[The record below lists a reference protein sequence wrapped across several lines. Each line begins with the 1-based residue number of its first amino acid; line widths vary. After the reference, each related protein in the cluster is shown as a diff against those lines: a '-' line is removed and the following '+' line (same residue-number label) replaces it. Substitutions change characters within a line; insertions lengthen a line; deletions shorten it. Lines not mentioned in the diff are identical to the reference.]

1 MILDDIVQKKL
12 ESLKKEP
19 YKFDYQ
25 KLFAS
30 YRGKHIKS
38 FRNALLS
45 PGLSIIGEIKKA
57 SPSRGLIKPDF
68 NPVAIAKEYDGAVD
82 CISVLTEEDFFMGSI
97 NYLKDVH
104 SAVSLPLLRKDFIIS
119 PLQIIEAAEAGASAV
134 LLITAILREY
144 ELREFILLTR
154 GLGLDALVEVHNETE
169 LETAIACSAD
179 IIGINNRNLNDFS
192 EDINTTARLRRLIPD
207 SIAVVSE
214 SAIHTT
220 DDIKI
225 LQAADVDAVLIGE
238 SFMKSGN
245 IRALAREF
253 KNAYGM

>member
-1 MILDDIVQKKL
+1 
-12 ESLKKEP
+12 
-19 YKFDYQ
+19 
-25 KLFAS
+25 
-30 YRGKHIKS
+30 
-38 FRNALLS
+38 
-45 PGLSIIGEIKKA
+45 
-57 SPSRGLIKPDF
+57 
-68 NPVAIAKEYDGAVD
+68 
-82 CISVLTEEDFFMGSI
+82 MGSI

-154 GLGLDALVEVHNETE
+154 GLGLDALVEVHDETE

-192 EDINTTARLRRLIPD
+192 EDINTTVRLRRLIPD
-207 SIAVVSE
+207 GIAVVSE

-225 LQAADVDAVLIGE
+225 LQASNVDAVLIGE

-253 KNAYGM
+253 KNAYGMQA